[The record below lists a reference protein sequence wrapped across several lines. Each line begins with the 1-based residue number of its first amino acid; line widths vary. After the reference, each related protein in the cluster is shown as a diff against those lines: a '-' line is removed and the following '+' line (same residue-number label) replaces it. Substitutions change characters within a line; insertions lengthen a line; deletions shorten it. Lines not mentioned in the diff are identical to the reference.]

1 MNFDVEI
8 DGDDDDDNDDDF
20 DDINVFSSILRFS
33 LRVDEFRV
41 LCSLSECLGDDC
53 DGFTNTDDD
62 NFEVDDEIGVDDD
75 DIDVFLSIL
84 RFSLRRDEF
93 STLY

>member
-20 DDINVFSSILRFS
+20 DDIDVFSSILRFS
-33 LRVDEFRV
+33 LRVDEFCV

-53 DGFTNTDDD
+53 DDLNDNDDED
-62 NFEVDDEIGVDDD
+62 FEVDDDFEVDND
-75 DIDVFLSIL
+75 DIDVLSSIS
-84 RFSLRRDEF
+84 RFSLRLDA
-93 STLY
+93 LCVLC

>member
-20 DDINVFSSILRFS
+20 DDIDVFSSILRFS
-33 LRVDEFRV
+33 LRVDDFCV

-53 DGFTNTDDD
+53 DDFTSNDDED
-62 NFEVDDEIGVDDD
+62 FEVDDDFEVDND